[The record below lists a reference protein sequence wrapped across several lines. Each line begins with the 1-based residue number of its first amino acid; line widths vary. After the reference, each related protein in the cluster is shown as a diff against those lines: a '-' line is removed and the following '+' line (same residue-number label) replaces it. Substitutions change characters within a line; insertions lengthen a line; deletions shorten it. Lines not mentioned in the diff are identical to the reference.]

1 MLYNLKHPMSEK
13 PSEVMGQ
20 PLNAKEDLPALRSV
34 SEAKVIPE
42 GMTSEEFEQKE
53 KTPEEK
59 IGSLRT
65 EYSANFSEW
74 QRFQKENK
82 KGSAETDVKEANRA
96 AQEEGLA
103 KKSETSYAEYQQAI
117 RDLVNSELEKER
129 NESMKEWTVEQVE
142 ERLAVKK
149 AELIQKFVIEEG
161 EILEKA
167 KSEAWPPKEKAWWQ
181 NALESY
187 SNLPR
192 LQKLAYSAAAG
203 TVLVATLGGVASVT
217 SVTGIFALKAARA
230 GLGSFATPA
239 INKFIGGI
247 LGKKLEKEKVK
258 KEEEFLKSDKGLE
271 DIQKEYQNFLER
283 QKKIK
288 ARNKYLGIGASIAAG
303 IGITSLSSLAEGS
316 AADLLGLKPS
326 ISNIPDKSADGRL
339 INPEPKSYMPGHEPI
354 ERGDAVAVPEAELNY
369 DSTPAAPKSEVP
381 PPADIPEQVSE
392 NSADLAAQTE
402 RLTVRQDEGFWQPV
416 SREVEFRIKADPEK
430 YGLSAADVASEDSPE
445 LARAVA
451 RETNQILRIN
461 KYIDSTGEVW
471 FGKPGATL
479 NLSED
484 GKVLTVSE
492 DADLRSLDYSDSPTA
507 ESSAVRTAEPPAPA
521 ELGDQPVPVGERNF
535 SAFRNLEQPI
545 EPAAAATP
553 EIIPVEE
560 PWRTEGLTA
569 HEELEPLVR
578 RAEELGDQLDEDF
591 FSKLEQAPLSELDK
605 YEDVLTGGESEISQ
619 IKELTDSLRAD
630 GLEPPSAYLEITD
643 SLRSRLEHLQEIKAE
658 RLEQFAKFEKTL
670 PPDYASNSALT
681 VKQYLEI
688 ESAKFDIPGQPSSR
702 ALEDFLVSANPADSE
717 MGLKIKDFMMS
728 RFNDSG
734 FQVNRFSYEV
744 PELAVRVYPQTISL
758 AVESHA
764 QINLAKIELPEYSQE
779 LDAILSDARHSS
791 LADFRK
797 NFEQAPEL
805 NLLKEDITRLCA
817 ATSEKIKVLESSG
830 WTVGSDVKNS
840 INEVIKKTME
850 LDSLSYAYEQKWK
863 DWLHDAGFE
872 NPQDYV
878 RSIAEA
884 KDNAGQPVSIDL
896 GSVLDMS
903 KNYTPSQIGKFADFV
918 DEVGKLAK
926 NLTPEELAE
935 ARKLPVDQF
944 IKQNIEL

>member
-1 MLYNLKHPMSEK
+1 MLYNLKNPMSEK
-13 PSEVMGQ
+13 PPEVMGQ
-20 PLNAKEDLPALRSV
+20 PLNAKEDLPALISV

-42 GMTSEEFEQKE
+42 GMTSEEFEKKE

-59 IGSLRT
+59 ISSLRT

-74 QRFQKENK
+74 QKFQKENK
-82 KGSAETDVKEANRA
+82 KGSGETDVKEANRA

-103 KKSETSYAEYQQAI
+103 KKSEASYAEYQQAI
-117 RDLVNSELEKER
+117 RDLVNSELEKEK

-142 ERLAVKK
+142 GRLAVKK
-149 AELIQKFVIEEG
+149 AELIQRFVIEEG

-203 TVLVATLGGVASVT
+203 TVLVATLGGVASIT

-247 LGKKLEKEKVK
+247 LGEKLEKEKFK

-271 DIQKEYQNFLER
+271 DIQKEYQSFLER

-303 IGITSLSSLAEGS
+303 IGITGLSSLAEGS

-326 ISNIPDKSADGRL
+326 LSSIPEKTVDGRL
-339 INPEPKSYMPGHEPI
+339 INSESKSYMPGYSPEEQIKPDL
-354 ERGDAVAVPEAELNY
+354 GQSVPVPEAELNY
-369 DSTPAAPKSEVP
+369 ESVPTTPKAEILP
-381 PPADIPEQVSE
+381 PDVPEQVSAAD
-392 NSADLAAQTE
+392 SADLAAQTE
-402 RLTVRQDEGFWQPV
+402 RLTVHEGEGFWQPV
-416 SREVEFRIKADPEK
+416 SREVEFRINQNPEK
-430 YGLSAADVASEDSPE
+430 YGLSVEDLGDESK
-445 LARAVA
+445 LAKAVVK
-451 RETNQILRIN
+451 ETNQILRSEGI
-461 KYIDSTGEVW
+461 IDSAGETRVSS
-471 FGKPGATL
+471 PGAVL
-479 NLSED
+479 RLSED
-484 GKVLTVSE
+484 GKLEISDNAE
-492 DADLRSLDYSDSPTA
+492 MYSHEFSNASAESAPTA
-507 ESSAVRTAEPPAPA
+507 AARPSVPA

-545 EPAAAATP
+545 EPVAAAATP

-630 GLEPPSAYLEITD
+630 GLESPPAYLEITD

-744 PELAVRVYPQTISL
+744 PELAVRVYPQSISL

-830 WTVGSDVKNS
+830 WTVGSGVKNS

-850 LDSLSYAYEQKWK
+850 LDGLSYAYEQKWK

-896 GSVLDMS
+896 GSVLS
-903 KNYTPSQIGKFADFV
+903 VTPSQVGDRFAGFLEKV
-918 DEVGKLAK
+918 RELTKG
-926 NLTPEELAE
+926 LTPEELAE

-944 IKQNIEL
+944 IKQNIKL